1 MKKKKG
7 SGKKIP
13 IKKLSD
19 DAMNA
24 GGRIGNHIGKDLKS
38 IK

>member
-7 SGKKIP
+7 SRKKIP
-13 IKKLSD
+13 VKKLSD

-24 GGRIGNHIGKDLKS
+24 GGRIGKRIGKDLKS

>member
-7 SGKKIP
+7 SGKHAP
-13 IKKLSD
+13 VKKLSD

-24 GGRIGNHIGKDLKS
+24 GERIGKRISKDLKG
-38 IK
+38 K

>member
-13 IKKLSD
+13 VKKLSD

-24 GGRIGNHIGKDLKS
+24 GGRIGKRIGKDLKS